1 LPENKPLSASFMYRI
16 SENKRVSTL
25 KQITVT
31 KMERNLPV
39 SKDFHF
45 LGVDQILYGAIQSK
59 MTLGTLQ
66 EWGYGDEK
74 PDHPNRLQSNS

>member
-1 LPENKPLSASFMYRI
+1 
-16 SENKRVSTL
+16 
-25 KQITVT
+25 
-31 KMERNLPV
+31 MESNLPA

-45 LGVDQILYGAIQSK
+45 LWVDQILYGAIQNK
-59 MTLGTLQ
+59 MTLRTLQ